1 MSCNA
6 TYHRKIVKRQ
16 KCIISLKQR
25 QECKS
30 ITAGKEKPEGIIR
43 RESKMARISKK
54 KTVEILDLLKEA
66 YPEAGCALEHVNVY
80 ELIVCVVLSA
90 QTTDASVNKVS
101 PVLFAAYPDAFAL
114 ADASQEDVMDIIR
127 TIGMYKTKSKN
138 IIALA
143 RALCEKYDG
152 QVPEDY
158 DALVALP
165 GVGRK
170 TANVVL
176 AVGFGQQRIAVDTHV
191 FRVSHRIGLAS
202 DASAGLAAGA
212 GGKGGAAAS
221 GKGAAGKAA
230 AKGAAGQSKI
240 RAKDAGE
247 KNVLA
252 TEQELMKIL
261 PGDRWTEAH
270 HSLIWHGRKC
280 CTARNPKCE
289 ACPIEK
295 LCRKTGV

>member
-1 MSCNA
+1 MQKHHCREEKTGRENCK
-6 TYHRKIVKRQ
+6 RKPD
-16 KCIISLKQR
+16 
-25 QECKS
+25 
-30 ITAGKEKPEGIIR
+30 GKLR
-43 RESKMARISKK
+43 REFKMARISKK

-101 PVLFAAYPDAFAL
+101 PALFAAYPDAFAL

-202 DASAGLAAGA
+202 DATAGLAGRGA
-212 GGKGGAAAS
+212 GSAAAS
-221 GKGAAGKAA
+221 GKAGKGSAAA
-230 AKGAAGQSKI
+230 AKGAGGKNGASGQSKI

-280 CTARNPKCE
+280 CTARNPKCGN
-289 ACPIEK
+289 CPIEK

>member
-1 MSCNA
+1 
-6 TYHRKIVKRQ
+6 
-16 KCIISLKQR
+16 
-25 QECKS
+25 
-30 ITAGKEKPEGIIR
+30 
-43 RESKMARISKK
+43 MARISKK
-54 KTVEILDLLKEA
+54 KTVEILDLLREE
-66 YPEAGCALEHVNVY
+66 YPEAGCALEHVNMF

-101 PVLFAAYPDAFAL
+101 PALFAAYPDAAAL
-114 ADASQEDVMDIIR
+114 AAARQDDVIEIIK

-143 RALCEKYDG
+143 QALCEKHGG

-176 AVGFGQQRIAVDTHV
+176 AVGFGHQKIAVDTHV

-202 DASAGLAAGA
+202 ESTSGNDEKAVRSDTKISA
-212 GGKGGAAAS
+212 KN
-221 GKGAAGKAA
+221 
-230 AKGAAGQSKI
+230 
-240 RAKDAGE
+240 AGE

-252 TEQELMKIL
+252 TEKELMKIL
-261 PGDRWTEAH
+261 PDDRWTEAH

-289 ACPIEK
+289 TCPIQK
-295 LCRKTGV
+295 LCQKNGI

>member
-1 MSCNA
+1 
-6 TYHRKIVKRQ
+6 
-16 KCIISLKQR
+16 
-25 QECKS
+25 
-30 ITAGKEKPEGIIR
+30 
-43 RESKMARISKK
+43 MARISKK

-101 PVLFAAYPDAFAL
+101 PALFAAYPDAFAL

-191 FRVSHRIGLAS
+191 FRVSHRSGLAS
-202 DASAGLAAGA
+202 DASAGVGTGVA
-212 GGKGGAAAS
+212 
-221 GKGAAGKAA
+221 AAGKAGKGSAAA
-230 AKGAAGQSKI
+230 AKGASGQSKI

-280 CTARNPKCE
+280 CTARNPKCGN
-289 ACPIEK
+289 CPIEK
-295 LCRKTGV
+295 LCRKTGVE

>member
-1 MSCNA
+1 MQKHHCREEKTGRENCK
-6 TYHRKIVKRQ
+6 RKPD
-16 KCIISLKQR
+16 
-25 QECKS
+25 
-30 ITAGKEKPEGIIR
+30 GKLR
-43 RESKMARISKK
+43 REFKMARISKK

-101 PVLFAAYPDAFAL
+101 PALFAAYPDAFAL

-143 RALCEKYDG
+143 RALCEN
-152 QVPEDY
+152 
-158 DALVALP
+158 VALP

-202 DASAGLAAGA
+202 DASAGSG
-212 GGKGGAAAS
+212 GGK
-221 GKGAAGKAA
+221 
-230 AKGAAGQSKI
+230 
-240 RAKDAGE
+240 AKDAGE

-280 CTARNPKCE
+280 CTARNPKCGN
-289 ACPIEK
+289 CPIEK
-295 LCRKTGV
+295 LCRKTGVE